1 MHNVKACV
9 FTFFTFYILHFVYPG
24 YSAIRCFLYQ
34 DVEYSTENDIF
45 RRKNLE

>member
-24 YSAIRCFLYQ
+24 YYRNQVLLVSGCR
-34 DVEYSTENDIF
+34 IF
-45 RRKNLE
+45 Y